1 MGTRRLFLYLT
12 AVLLLTACRREFL
25 VTEVIDGDT
34 FTLSTGEK
42 VRIIGVNTPEM
53 SEPGGDIA
61 RDIAVE
67 LLLGKKV
74 RLRRDV
80 RDKDD
85 YDRLLRYVFIG
96 PKFINAEMVRMGYAE
111 SRFYPPDTFYQ
122 RKFESLEKT
131 AIRNRRGL
139 WSFPVFQ
146 TPDTSE
152 KLTLKKDDGAAAKE
166 VVSWHDAARY
176 YGQVRT
182 VEGKIVVSNNTGKV
196 CFLNFDRNWKENFT
210 AVIFSGDYDKFPPN
224 PEDHYLNQKVRITG
238 LIKEYKG
245 KPEIVVKSPEQIEII
260 E

>member
-1 MGTRRLFLYLT
+1 MGTRRLFLYL
-12 AVLLLTACRREFL
+12 AAALILTACRREFL

-34 FTLSTGEK
+34 FTLSTGER
-42 VRIIGVNTPEM
+42 VRIIGINTPEM

-61 RDIAVE
+61 KDIATQ
-67 LLLGKKV
+67 LLLGQKV
-74 RLRRDV
+74 RLQRDV

-96 PKFINAEMVRMGYAE
+96 PKFINAELVRMGYAE
-111 SRFYPPDTFYQ
+111 SRFYPPDTLYQ

-146 TPDTSE
+146 APDTSGRVPQE
-152 KLTLKKDDGAAAKE
+152 TLLQVTSGE
-166 VVSWHDAARY
+166 IITWRDARLY

-210 AVIFSGDYDKFPPN
+210 AVIFSGDYAKFPPN
-224 PEDHYLNQKVRITG
+224 PEDYYLNRKVRVNG
-238 LIKEYKG
+238 LIKEFKG
-245 KPEIVVKSPEQIEII
+245 KPEIIVKSPEQIEII
-260 E
+260 K